1 MLKHRFEN
9 DYSELAHPGILTALA
24 SAGTVQFDGYGLD
37 EFSLRAADL
46 IRARIDNPGANVH
59 FIGGGT
65 HANLVVL
72 SSILRPHEAV
82 IAPVSGHIYI
92 HETGAIEATGH
103 KVCTINGVHGK
114 IGADGVEL
122 VVKEHTDE
130 HMVKPRVV
138 YISQSTEAGTV
149 YTRAEL
155 SEISEC
161 CKRNGLYLYIDGAR
175 IGVAINSD
183 ACDLTLRDIA
193 SLVDVFYI
201 GGTKNGA
208 LFGEAIV
215 ICNDELKQDFR
226 FLLKQKGALLAKTA
240 AIGIQFEAMLNNG
253 LFDELSTHAISIARR
268 LADGIIKAGYGFLHP
283 VETNM
288 IFPIL
293 PSATVERLHRYY
305 SFHDW
310 EKTGD
315 MTAIRLVTS
324 WATTEADVD
333 GFLDDL
339 RKFSKISTNY

>member
-9 DYSELAHPGILTALA
+9 DYSELAHPEILKALA
-24 SAGTVQFDGYGLD
+24 AAGTGQFDGYGLD

-46 IRARIDNPGANVH
+46 IRVKIGNPGADVH

-82 IAPVSGHIYI
+82 IAPGSGHIYV

-103 KVCTINGVHGK
+103 KVCAIGSVHGK
-114 IGADGVEL
+114 VDAHGVEKA
-122 VVKEHTDE
+122 VKEHSDE
-130 HMVKPRVV
+130 HMVKPRAV

-155 SEISEC
+155 SGISEC
-161 CKRNGLYLYIDGAR
+161 CKRNGLYLYMDGAR
-175 IGVAINSD
+175 VGVAVNSG

-208 LFGEAIV
+208 MFGEAIV

-226 FLLKQKGALLAKTA
+226 FQLKQKGALLAKTA
-240 AIGIQFEAMLNNG
+240 AIGIQFEAMLKTG
-253 LFDELSTHAISIARR
+253 LFDELPKHAISMAGR
-268 LADGIIKAGYGFLHP
+268 LADGLVKAGYGFLYP

-288 IFPIL
+288 VFPVL
-293 PSATVERLHRYY
+293 PSIVAGNLHSHY

-324 WATTEADVD
+324 WATSESDVD
-333 GFLDDL
+333 EFLDDL
-339 RKFSKISTNY
+339 RKS